1 MTDLTPRQPAACAT
15 PGFKTLSPD
24 LEPEVATWVR
34 ELRTI
39 WTAAGV
45 TMNRFAGRYPLDK
58 GTLSRYLNG
67 RRVPR
72 DHWFLNTLLAI
83 QAEQGKEVSQEVR
96 DHLTGLHLE
105 ALKVAHPH
113 QYQVRVVSDELELA
127 LVGQHEAERYVRALQ
142 EQLADRIRQIEEL
155 TDQHGRLRASW
166 DDDRAAMAA
175 EKERLER
182 EIAELEHRLQT
193 AQERIAQ
200 TEHRCRRLEDVL
212 NRLQDGASGERSD
225 SAHDDTGSGTPAASV
240 GDLPLTKPEIA
251 AEVLGAFRKADARP
265 QALALAARAADEV
278 SVTSD
283 PGDVTRLLE
292 EMREL
297 EAHDAA
303 RTWAERSVPVVR
315 VTAPGDAARLL
326 AGLRQTGAQ
335 DLATELAGRV
345 VGEVS
350 LTTDTDD
357 VAELLEELRRLSVRK
372 PAWALAKW
380 AARSVDV
387 SDSWSVVRMLVE
399 LRRLHPQPARMLA
412 ERAVPDVNVTNAYDM
427 VQMLRE
433 LRELHAWPLA
443 KALAERVV
451 PAVDIAGTFTMAQLL
466 QEVRR
471 VDAQLALAL
480 AERAVLAI
488 DGTTTNPSDVAMML
502 AEVHGAGAHS
512 LALAL
517 AERAVPIVDLAGGV
531 AVLLEEL
538 RAINAHGPRE
548 DLLLR
553 CESREANAPH
563 SAVDVLGGA
572 GQA

>member
-1 MTDLTPRQPAACAT
+1 MTELTPRQPAACDT
-15 PGFKTLSPD
+15 PGFKALSPD

-67 RRVPR
+67 KRVPR

-105 ALKVAHPH
+105 ALKVAHPQ
-113 QYQVRVVSDELELA
+113 QYQVRMVSDELELA

-155 TDQHGRLRASW
+155 TDQHGRLRAAW

-182 EIAELEHRLQT
+182 EIAELEHRLQM

-200 TEHRCRRLEDVL
+200 TEHRCRHLEDIL
-212 NRLQDGASGERSD
+212 NRLQDGASDERFD
-225 SAHDDTGSGTPAASV
+225 SARNNTGSGSPAASV
-240 GDLPLTKPEIA
+240 GDLPLTKPDIA

-292 EMREL
+292 ELREL

-303 RTWAERSVPVVR
+303 KTWAERSVPVVR
-315 VTAPGDAARLL
+315 VTAPGEAARLL
-326 AGLRQTGAQ
+326 AELRQAGAQ
-335 DLATELAGRV
+335 DLALELAVRV
-345 VGEVS
+345 VTEIS
-350 LTTDTDD
+350 LTSDTGD
-357 VAELLEELRRLSVRK
+357 VAQLLGELRRLNVRE
-372 PAWALAKW
+372 PAWTLAKW
-380 AARSVDV
+380 AARRVDV
-387 SDSWSVVRMLVE
+387 SDSWSVVRLLAE
-399 LRRLHPQPARMLA
+399 LRRLHPRPALMLA
-412 ERAVPDVNVTNAYDM
+412 ERAIPDINVTNAYDM

-451 PAVDIAGTFTMAQLL
+451 PAVDIAGTFTMAQML
-466 QEVRR
+466 QEVRK
-471 VDAQLALAL
+471 VDPQLALAL
-480 AERAVLAI
+480 AERTVLVI
-488 DGTTTNPSDVAMML
+488 DGTNPSDIAMML
-502 AEVHGAGAHS
+502 AELQETGAHS
-512 LALAL
+512 LAMAL
-517 AERAVPIVDLAGGV
+517 AERAVPIVDLAGDV
-531 AVLLEEL
+531 AVLLDEL
-538 RAINAHGPRE
+538 WAINAHGQRE

-553 CESREANAPH
+553 CRSREANTTH
-563 SAVDVLGGA
+563 LAVDVLGRA